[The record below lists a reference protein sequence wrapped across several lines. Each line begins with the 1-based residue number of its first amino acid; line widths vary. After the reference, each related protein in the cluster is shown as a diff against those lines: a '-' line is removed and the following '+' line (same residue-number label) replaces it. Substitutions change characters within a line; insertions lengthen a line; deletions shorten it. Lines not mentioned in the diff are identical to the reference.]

1 MEKLNLTE
9 KQDEATKVTDKIISE
24 LVIHEKILK

>member
-1 MEKLNLTE
+1 MEKVNLTE